1 MPRRFLSGM
10 KNDRFITEWCMEKI
24 CIRTKRRF
32 QRLRPFP
39 CRKPGRPSLFY

>member
-1 MPRRFLSGM
+1 MPQRFLSGM
-10 KNDRFITEWCMEKI
+10 KTIASLRSGCMEKI
-24 CIRTKRRF
+24 CIRAKRRV